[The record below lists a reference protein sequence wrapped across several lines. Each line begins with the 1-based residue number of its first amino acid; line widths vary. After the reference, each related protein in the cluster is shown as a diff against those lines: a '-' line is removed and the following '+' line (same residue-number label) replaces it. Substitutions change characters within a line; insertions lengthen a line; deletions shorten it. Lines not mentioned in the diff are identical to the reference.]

1 MHTENQH
8 TTLNNIFENAG
19 NYVESKVNLF
29 KLKTVKKVSDVTSSL
44 VTKLT
49 MILLIVFVFCLVNIG
64 IAMWVGDMMEKMYYG
79 FFIVAG
85 VYVIIGLILYALRRQ
100 IFKTPL
106 HNRLIKMMLKED
118 D

>member
-1 MHTENQH
+1 MHTENQPSA
-8 TTLNNIFENAG
+8 LSNIFENAG
-19 NYVESKVNLF
+19 NYVESKVDLL
-29 KLKTVKKVSDVTSSL
+29 KLKAVKKMSDVTSSL

-49 MILLIVFVFCLVNIG
+49 MVLLIIFVFFLVNIG
-64 IAMWVGDMMEKMYYG
+64 LAMWVGDMMEKMYYG

-85 VYVIIGLILYALRRQ
+85 AYILIGLILYALRRQ